1 MSKKHISQAELA
13 SLYSKPGGCTQQYI
27 AKLKK
32 NNLFDEVLDESGKFL
47 RSKTHEYL
55 TIIEHSKDETREA
68 QRQANIKQEHQEIPH
83 GEKKQNKTL
92 GSNDTPKEFGMFD
105 VSYLGAEAQ
114 VELFALLET
123 GGKEKSAVQKIQIKD
138 AFIESKRK
146 EIEFKKEL
154 GVLIELEQAEA
165 VMELVASNMK
175 TKMYNASH
183 LFKSKYPR
191 TTKEQ
196 VEFLYMLID
205 EAFSEFN
212 KYGLDDVKGDDE
224 S

>member
-13 SLYSKPGGCTQQYI
+13 GLYSKPGGCTQQYI

-32 NNLFDEVLDESGKFL
+32 NNLFDEVLDANGKFL
-47 RSKTHEYL
+47 RSRTHEYL

-68 QRQANIKQEHQEIPH
+68 QRQANSKDDSDEISH
-83 GEKKQNKTL
+83 GKKKQNKTP
-92 GSNDTPKEFGMFD
+92 GSNDFPKEFGMFD
-105 VSYLGAEAQ
+105 VSYLGPEAQ
-114 VELFALLET
+114 IELTALLES

-146 EIEFKKEL
+146 ELEFKKEL

-175 TKMYNASH
+175 TKMYNVSH
-183 LFKSKYPR
+183 LFKSKYHK

-196 VEFLYMLID
+196 VEFLHMLID
-205 EAFSEFN
+205 EAFGEFN
-212 KYGLDDVKGDDE
+212 KYGLDDVKGE
-224 S
+224 EE

>member
-1 MSKKHISQAELA
+1 MSKKYISQSELA

-32 NNLFDEVLDESGKFL
+32 KKYFDEVLDNNGKFL

-55 TIIEHSKDETREA
+55 TIIEESKDETREA
-68 QRQANIKQEHQEIPH
+68 QRQANSKEDNEDISH
-83 GEKKQNKTL
+83 GKNNQNTIA
-92 GSNDTPKEFGMFD
+92 GSTDLTKEFGMFD

-114 VELFALLET
+114 VELTALLES

-146 EIEFKKEL
+146 ELEFKKEL
-154 GVLIELEQAEA
+154 GVLIELEEAEA
-165 VMELVASNMK
+165 VMELVAANMK
-175 TKMYNASH
+175 TKMYNVSH
-183 LFKSKYPR
+183 LFKSKYHK

-196 VEFLYMLID
+196 VEFLYKLID
-205 EAFSEFN
+205 EAFGEFN
-212 KYGLDDVKGDDE
+212 KYGLDDVKGE
-224 S
+224 KE